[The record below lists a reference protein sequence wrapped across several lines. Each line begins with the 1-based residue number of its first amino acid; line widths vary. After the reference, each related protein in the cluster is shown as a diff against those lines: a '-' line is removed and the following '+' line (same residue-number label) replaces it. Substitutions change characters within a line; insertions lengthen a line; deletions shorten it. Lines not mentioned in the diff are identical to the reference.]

1 MISGAVRRSPKTLA
15 VLGACL
21 LCGSCEVPAR
31 LGGDSVDRSSP
42 LYGLRQVSERQ
53 VAATV
58 PEPSDLAFDPSTGSF
73 WTVSD
78 QTGALYRIASDG
90 AAAGS
95 PLEIHG
101 TDLEGVAFD
110 PKTGH
115 VFVADEAKREV
126 TELTRDGAVVGT
138 LKVPGKNVDNS
149 GLEGIAADPET
160 GGFVLVNERDPAQL
174 VFVDRSGKQTGAARV
189 QTEDLSA
196 VTFAPN
202 GKSLLVVGRFEEA
215 VLEVDRSGRTLN
227 RLSLGAPG
235 IEGIA
240 FDDRGRLFAV
250 ADLGANSRGKIYMFA
265 RGNGQ

>member
-1 MISGAVRRSPKTLA
+1 MP
-15 VLGACL
+15 
-21 LCGSCEVPAR
+21 PR
-31 LGGDSVDRSSP
+31 LGGGAVDRSLP
-42 LYGLRQVSERQ
+42 LSGLRRVSERQ

-58 PEPSDLAFDPSTGSF
+58 PEPSDLSFDPSTGSF

-78 QTGALYRIASDG
+78 QTGALYRINSDG
-90 AAAGS
+90 SAAGS
-95 PLEIHG
+95 PLQIHG

-115 VFVADEAKREV
+115 VFVADEARREV
-126 TELTRDGAVVGT
+126 AEITRDGEVVGRIP
-138 LKVPGKNVDNS
+138 VPGKNADNS

-174 VFVDRSGKQTGAARV
+174 VFIDRAGKQIGLAKV

-196 VTFAPN
+196 VTFAPG
-202 GKSLLVVGRFEEA
+202 GKTLLVVGRFEEA
-215 VLEVDRSGRTLN
+215 VLEVDRMGRTLN

-240 FDDRGRLFAV
+240 FDDRGRLVAV

-265 RGNGQ
+265 RGNEQ